1 MKKNRHKEEH
11 APRTVEN
18 ALTPEQIQAN
28 KQQKM
33 EELNQ
38 QKAEQPEQVPQE

>member
-1 MKKNRHKEEH
+1 MNKNRRKEEH

-33 EELNQ
+33 EELR
-38 QKAEQPEQVPQE
+38 AETEHTD